1 MPSSVERPVCP
12 SCGRRF
18 ASPRLTAL
26 HRGEAHPERIDDDEW
41 AETAAAREAERADLR
56 RFRLRVGIALVCLYF
71 GFVVLYAL
79 VRLPPG

>member
-1 MPSSVERPVCP
+1 MPSSAERPVCS

-18 ASPRLTAL
+18 ASSRLAAL
-26 HRGEAHPERIDDDEW
+26 HRGEAHPECLDDDEW
-41 AETAAAREAERADLR
+41 AAVVAAREAEAADLR

-79 VRLPPG
+79 VRLPAG